1 MIEELPPSQV
11 EALKDIL
18 FTTDDV
24 TYAVVDS
31 ALSNDVHVTVQTE
44 ALDYRCLYE
53 GKEADLLE
61 EVAPYLV
68 QLERDDY
75 LTNWLFKTV
84 YKKNA
89 ISFIQSSADIESLAY
104 HLRQYAKIQA
114 VTHGDDGKLTKQWA
128 FFAFY
133 DPRVF
138 PRFMKGNTIEQSAE
152 FFEGINQYL
161 CESTDED
168 KNELHSYH
176 YSEKNQEITKKY
188 FDLEENVEPKESKQA
203 ENKNG

>member
-1 MIEELPPSQV
+1 MIDELPPSQV

-18 FTTDDV
+18 FSMDDT

-31 ALSNDVHVTVQTE
+31 AMSNEIHVTIQTE

-61 EVAPYLV
+61 EAAPYLV

-75 LTNWLFKTV
+75 LTNWLFKNV

-89 ISFIQSSADIESLAY
+89 ISFIQSPAEIETLAH

-114 VTHGDDGKLTKQWA
+114 VTQGDDGKLTKQWA

-138 PRFMKGNTIEQSAE
+138 PRFMGGNTIEQSAE
-152 FFEGINQYL
+152 FFQGINQYL
-161 CESTDED
+161 CESTTED
-168 KNELHSYH
+168 KNELHRYH
-176 YSEKNQEITKKY
+176 YSEENQKITKES
-188 FDLEENVEPKESKQA
+188 FDLDKKIEPEENKQVE
-203 ENKNG
+203 NNNG